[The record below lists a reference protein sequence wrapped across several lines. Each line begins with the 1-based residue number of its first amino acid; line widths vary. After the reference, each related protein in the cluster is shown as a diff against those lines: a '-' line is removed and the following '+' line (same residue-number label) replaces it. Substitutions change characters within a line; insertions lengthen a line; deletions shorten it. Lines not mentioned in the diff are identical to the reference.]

1 MNEQVSNFAG
11 LLLVRIID
19 ENVLTNDSE
28 QHKLYKLGYHE
39 AINMVIKE
47 MSILQKEFNLINK

>member
-19 ENVLTNDSE
+19 ENKISQNSE
-28 QHKLYKLGYHE
+28 ENELWKLGYHE
-39 AINMVIKE
+39 AIDMVIGE

>member
-19 ENVLTNDSE
+19 ENKLFQDSE
-28 QHKLYKLGYHE
+28 KNELRKLGYHE
-39 AINMVIKE
+39 AIDMVIAE
-47 MSILQKEFNLINK
+47 MDILQKEFNLINK

>member
-19 ENVLTNDSE
+19 ENKLSQDSE
-28 QHKLYKLGYHE
+28 KNELWKLGYHE
-39 AINMVIKE
+39 AIDMVIGE

>member
-19 ENVLTNDSE
+19 ENKLSQNSE
-28 QHKLYKLGYHE
+28 ENELWKLGYHE
-39 AINMVIKE
+39 AIDMVIGE